1 MNPRTATSAMGN
13 EKRFRSV
20 SYTLLFFIMACVVLT
35 LGIFIHHLLPRWH
48 SDIIAG
54 ILLFLVMDRLYTY
67 RQLKT
72 LTRWSSEWL
81 VAVGVQWVVI
91 LFVIRF
97 LLSYVS
103 GQDALIAD
111 LSRIVR
117 GNIAD
122 ILTPE
127 FIITLVLAFATWEL
141 ITRFLELLD
150 EIGLDMR
157 LALSEERPVLPGDP
171 VPAHQRM
178 TNLIFTTG
186 IMLVILTAL
195 TRINFQGIGNSA
207 GGNPVELNRFSG
219 AEAGALL
226 YFVFGFALLSMSRL
240 MSLQMHWNRLRI
252 PVSSDHLPR
261 QWALYS
267 LLLLVILAI
276 FVSLLPAG
284 DSFGFFSVIGMLLRY
299 LFSVLFF
306 LSEIFVVLV
315 LLICSLPYLLLGR
328 TPPFANRFASP
339 TLPTLPTQPVTP
351 MTDNA
356 LWELIKS
363 IVLWGSLVV
372 ILIFSLIHFLRQ
384 HEDILAA
391 LRKSRVVNWLV
402 LAWQWLYRNADKTRA
417 GLSSAIADGW
427 QRIRS
432 RLGGQRILP
441 RSGWVSL
448 RSLDPRR
455 KVYFFYLAMIRRAGE
470 GGVTRA
476 PSQTPAEY
484 AAKLERA
491 IPSATAD
498 IDSITEA
505 FVQARYSRQEVDSKK
520 ASGVKET
527 WERIRRALQEKA
539 KRDKSRTL

>member
-1 MNPRTATSAMGN
+1 MNSRSAASAMGN

-48 SDIIAG
+48 ADIIAG

-81 VAVGVQWVVI
+81 IATGVQAVVI
-91 LFVIRF
+91 VFVIRF

-103 GQDALIAD
+103 GPDALITD
-111 LSRIVR
+111 LARITR
-117 GNIAD
+117 GNIVD
-122 ILTPE
+122 LITPE

-157 LALSEERPVLPGDP
+157 LALIEERPVLPGDP

-178 TNLIFTTG
+178 TSLIFTTG
-186 IMLVILTAL
+186 ILLVILTAL
-195 TRINFQGIGNSA
+195 TRINFVGIENT
-207 GGNPVELNRFSG
+207 GGIPVELNRFSG

-226 YFVFGFALLSMSRL
+226 YFVFGFALLSLSRL
-240 MSLQMHWNRLRI
+240 MSLQTHWNRLRI

-267 LLLLVILAI
+267 LLLLVTLAI

-284 DSFGFFSVIGMLLRY
+284 DSFGFFSVIGMLLNY
-299 LFSVLFF
+299 LFNVLFF

-315 LLICSLPYLLLGR
+315 LLLFSLPFLLLGKA
-328 TPPFANRFASP
+328 PPFASRFASP
-339 TLPTLPTQPVTP
+339 TLPTLPTEPLTP
-351 MTDNA
+351 ITDNA
-356 LWELIKS
+356 LWELIRS
-363 IVLWGSLVV
+363 ILLWGSLIV
-372 ILIFSLIHFLRQ
+372 ILIFSFLHFLRQ
-384 HEDILAA
+384 HEGIVAA

-402 LAWQWLYRNADKTRA
+402 LAWQWLYRNVDKTRA
-417 GLSSAIADGW
+417 GISSAIADGW
-427 QRIRS
+427 QQMLS
-432 RLGGQRILP
+432 RLGKQRIITRP
-441 RSGWVSL
+441 GWISL

-470 GGVTRA
+470 RGVMRT
-476 PSQTPAEY
+476 PSQTPSEY
-484 AAKLERA
+484 AARLERA
-491 IPSATAD
+491 VPSATAD
-498 IDSITEA
+498 IDSITDA
-505 FVQARYSRQEVDSKK
+505 FVQARYSRQEIDSEK
-520 ASGVKET
+520 ASRVKAT
-527 WERIRRALQEKA
+527 WERIRQALREKA
-539 KRDKSRTL
+539 KRDKTPPS